1 MNGQASS
8 EYLLVIALFAIAIL
22 LGVDSPLEQLLR
34 AVSSYLQHYTYI
46 LSRP

>member
-1 MNGQASS
+1 MNGQALT
-8 EYLLVIALFAIAIL
+8 ECLLVIALFAIAIL

-34 AVSSYLQHYTYI
+34 ALSSHLQHYTFI